1 MINVRNDGEIADMF
15 HGLARKIHEWVGLS
29 VAVPR
34 AAAKY
39 IRSAGIMSQVVAL
52 QLCSDPTAMRLI
64 CLFRQVIQ
72 NFPDCVAFKRVLA
85 DKFARIFEHWNSRS
99 VFAA

>member
-52 QLCSDPTAMRLI
+52 HLCSEPEG
-64 CLFRQVIQ
+64 
-72 NFPDCVAFKRVLA
+72 N
-85 DKFARIFEHWNSRS
+85 
-99 VFAA
+99 AAHLPISAGYPEFS